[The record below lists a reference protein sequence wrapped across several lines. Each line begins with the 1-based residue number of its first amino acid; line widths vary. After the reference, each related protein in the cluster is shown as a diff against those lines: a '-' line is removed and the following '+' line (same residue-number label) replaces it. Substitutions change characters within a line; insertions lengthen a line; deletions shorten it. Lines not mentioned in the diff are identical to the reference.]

1 MILPIPVVQAGA
13 RFEPTAAQ
21 RERTEG
27 LAALVRET
35 GGGITWMT
43 DNADLGHPLRRALD
57 EFRST
62 YVLHF
67 TPRGVDP
74 GGFHTL
80 QVSVKCAGLMV
91 KARRGHVR
99 TLKH

>member
-1 MILPIPVVQAGA
+1 MIMPIPVPHAAA

-27 LAALVRET
+27 LTALVRET
-35 GGGITWMT
+35 GGGTTWLT
-43 DNADLGHPLRRALD
+43 DNADLARPLRRALE

-80 QVSVKCAGLMV
+80 QVSVKRTGLMV
-91 KARRGHVR
+91 KARRGYVR
-99 TLKH
+99 